1 MGKFTLICIAVQ
13 DTLKTR
19 QRNNSVL
26 TGDGMNR
33 RSMLAM
39 MASLP
44 ALAACGG
51 ISMPSFASAG
61 RSSAVYRINDAQ
73 ARAIPF
79 RALDSVNAIRRAS
92 GLSQLSFSAE
102 LNAASLTHS
111 RDMSVQNRP
120 WHFGSDGSS
129 PLLRVQR
136 VGFQGRF
143 LGELISETFETELQT
158 INAWMKD
165 PNTRSILMDPAAL
178 SMGFAW
184 YQEANGKIWWTLMTG
199 A

>member
-1 MGKFTLICIAVQ
+1 MA
-13 DTLKTR
+13 
-19 QRNNSVL
+19 
-26 TGDGMNR
+26 GDGMNR
-33 RSMLAM
+33 RNMLALT
-39 MASLP
+39 ASLP
-44 ALAACGG
+44 MLAACGSIG
-51 ISMPSFASAG
+51 APSFASAG
-61 RSSAVYRINDAQ
+61 RSSGIYRINDQQ

-79 RALDSVNAIRRAS
+79 RALDAVNAIRRAS
-92 GLSQLSFSAE
+92 NLSQLRFSAE

-136 VGFQGRF
+136 VGYQGQF

-158 INAWMKD
+158 ISAWMKD
-165 PNTRSILMDPAAL
+165 PNTRSVLMDPAAL
-178 SMGFAW
+178 DMGFAW
-184 YQEANGKIWWTLMTG
+184 YQESNGKIWWTMMTG